1 MQEQPQSVQPGTAG
15 VQDRGQADVADDAGL
30 EALEQLLRAQL
41 QLASR
46 LRISECMSNQVGSLR
61 GALSSRVWPGLRLPG
76 GREALGHR
84 GLEPA
89 QPRCLDIG
97 THPGRDLEQ
106 DRAPR

>member
-1 MQEQPQSVQPGTAG
+1 G

-61 GALSSRVWPGLRLPG
+61 GARPSWSQAGAAPLSGHRNASGTGPRAGPCSAVRTAGEAISREWNRAGS
-76 GREALGHR
+76 REA
-84 GLEPA
+84 EP
-89 QPRCLDIG
+89 
-97 THPGRDLEQ
+97 
-106 DRAPR
+106 